1 MIINL
6 ESAPAH
12 HPTVRLVLHNR
23 LLAEGLLSLLALE
36 FPAYT
41 VLCAAYDPA
50 ASQPVADIII
60 IDPPSLGKISLPS
73 GQNAKLML
81 LDTGLSREQLIT
93 LLLTHKIDGIIAPDT
108 DLLLLGRAMHKVLYD
123 GQVWIDNA
131 ILKALLLH
139 AETLNR
145 QEPHGA
151 LSRKEYA
158 IVQFV
163 SQGLKNREIAGRLC
177 ISEQTVKSH
186 LSRIFRKT
194 NVTSRAQLV
203 PLAIKAKLG
212 DLS

>member
-1 MIINL
+1 
-6 ESAPAH
+6 
-12 HPTVRLVLHNR
+12 VLHNR
-23 LLAEGLLSLLALE
+23 LLAEGLRSLLALE

-41 VLCAAYDPA
+41 VLSAAYDTA
-50 ASQPVADIII
+50 ASHPVADIII
-60 IDPPSLGKISLPS
+60 IDPPSLAKFSLPS

-81 LDTGLSREQLIT
+81 LDTGLSQDQLIT

-108 DLLLLGRAMHKVLYD
+108 DLPLFGRAMHKVLYD

-158 IVQFV
+158 IVQYV
-163 SQGLKNREIAGRLC
+163 SQGLKNREIADRLC